1 MKFSNSRGVKLT
13 VSTSFF
19 ALELIHSLQKQLIV
33 LRSPVTSREL
43 DSMILNGSL
52 ATQDIP

>member
-33 LRSPVTSREL
+33 LGSPLTSREL

-52 ATQDIP
+52 ATQDIL